1 MSIISRKNVSA
12 RFKEVR
18 KEAEERVYLSDI
30 PTWKGNRETGGQ
42 RKTEDI
48 KRQEDKIS
56 SRQEELGGFFF

>member
-1 MSIISRKNVSA
+1 MSIISRKIVSA

-18 KEAEERVYLSDI
+18 KEAEERVYLSHI
-30 PTWKGNRETGGQ
+30 PTWKRNREMGGQ

-48 KRQEDKIS
+48 KRQEDKLS